1 MYGLKQGTSLSQT
14 LEPPYTSAGI
24 AALDDDRALLARTGA
39 TGDSV
44 VLSKTD
50 FLNFRICPAFCWTAK
65 HQPHRVPL
73 DTDPGTR
80 RRIDDGDAVEALARQ
95 RFPGAT
101 LIATLDP
108 EDAVRQTEAA
118 VAAGATTLF
127 QAAVLTEHG
136 LVARADVLTRGGDG
150 WRMFEVKA
158 STSVTAEHR
167 ADATFQAIAF
177 MEAGY
182 DLRQI
187 GLLHL
192 DRNYRL
198 SGSPDPATMFV
209 VSDVTESVDRA
220 LVPTMEQIEG
230 ALAVVRDPT
239 GAPACQCDRETRKR
253 RCPVFALFHP
263 HIPSGD
269 TVYDLTAIHHRDLTR
284 VLDRGILSLA
294 DWPDEIPLSRRQR
307 LQVETHRTGEPWV
320 DVPHLRKFIG
330 RLRFPLYFLDYETC
344 QTAIPLY
351 DGCTPWAQVPF
362 QYSLHIVTAGGAI
375 EHREFLWTEPGE
387 FPVPHLVKQLRRD
400 IGNDGSV
407 VVWSR
412 NFEADRQR
420 EMAEALPGD
429 AEFLLGLNQRMV
441 DLMEPVTSGAWMH
454 PGFGGSASIKK
465 VLPAVHPELSYDTLR
480 IGNGGLAAERWYQ
493 AMAGSADVLTAAER
507 EETFSSLR
515 EYCHLDTLAMVRIWE
530 HLRDLVR

>member
-1 MYGLKQGTSLSQT
+1 MG
-14 LEPPYTSAGI
+14 
-24 AALDDDRALLARTGA
+24 DRAF
-39 TGDSV
+39 
-44 VLSKTD
+44 LSKSD
-50 FLNFRICPAFCWTAK
+50 FLNFRICPGFCWIAK
-65 HQPHRVPL
+65 HQPHRIPL
-73 DTDPGTR
+73 NTDPGTR

-95 RFPGAT
+95 RFPDAT

-118 VAAGATTLF
+118 IAAGATTLF

-136 LVARADVLTRGGDG
+136 LFARADVLTRDGDG
-150 WRMFEVKA
+150 WRMFEIKA

-182 DLRQI
+182 DIRRI
-187 GLLHL
+187 GVLHL

-198 SGSPDPATMFV
+198 SGSPDPVTMFV

-220 LVPTMEQIEG
+220 LVPVMEQIEG
-230 ALAVVRDPT
+230 ALAAVRDPS
-239 GAPACQCDRETRKR
+239 ALPACQCDRETRKR
-253 RCPVFALFHP
+253 RCPAFALFHP
-263 HIPSGD
+263 HIPAGG
-269 TVYDLTAIHHRDLTR
+269 TIYDLTAIHHRDLIQ
-284 VLDRGILSLA
+284 VLDRGILALA
-294 DWPDEIPLSRRQR
+294 DWPDDVPLSRRQH

-320 DVPHLRKFIG
+320 AVTQLRKFIG

-351 DGCTPWAQVPF
+351 DGYTPWAQVPF
-362 QYSLHIVTAGGAI
+362 QYSLHIVTADGAI
-375 EHREFLWTEPGE
+375 EHREFLWTEPRD

-400 IGNDGSV
+400 IGDDGSV

-420 EMAEALPGD
+420 EMAEALPDEAG
-429 AEFLLGLNQRMV
+429 FLLGLNGRMV
-441 DLMEPVTSGAWMH
+441 DLMEPVASGAWMH
-454 PGFGGSASIKK
+454 PDFGGSASIKK
-465 VLPAVHPELSYDTLR
+465 VLPAVDPELSYEALR
-480 IGNGGLAAERWYQ
+480 IGNGGLAAERWHQ
-493 AMAGSADVLTAAER
+493 AMVNSAEALTAAER
-507 EETFSSLR
+507 EAIFSDLR